1 MSFIVQINDRSFT
14 VGTLTKNVINCICI
28 TTLTTLPNWINA
40 AEAQPDYHVKPVA
53 FTQVHFDDT
62 FWAPRL
68 ATSSG
73 VTIPV
78 CFKRCEETGRID
90 NFAVAGGLIDGFYQ
104 GARYNDSDVYK
115 VIEGAAYQLSVNYDP
130 QLDTYLD
137 DVIAKIAAAQEDDG
151 YLSTL
156 RTITPELDIAKTKGT
171 PQHQLDMYGKPRW
184 ARCDHGH
191 ELYCV
196 GHMYEAAVAHYQTTG
211 KRSLLD
217 VAIKNADLICKVF
230 GPKEGQIRN
239 VPGHE
244 EIELALVKLY
254 RTTGDRKYLDM
265 SKFFLDERGH
275 YNGRTVHMHNN
286 SITYCQDDKPVIEQT
301 EPHGHVVRA
310 VYLYSG
316 MADIA
321 ALTGDARY
329 SRAIN
334 AIWDNIVSKR
344 LYLIGSMGVH
354 GYLEGF
360 GPDYVLPNLHAYNE
374 TCATVGT
381 ALLNLRLFLLHADSK
396 YIDVLERNLYN
407 GVLSGVSLDGDT
419 FFYPNPLASDGTNK
433 KPVRSPWFSTACC
446 PSNIARFMP
455 SLPGYVYAH
464 TDGELYVNLYVG
476 GSANIE
482 LAEQTVK
489 VTQKTNYPW
498 DGQVNITVSP
508 YEPADFSI
516 LLRIPGWAR
525 NQPVPSDLYRFM
537 HDSNE
542 KVKMKINGRATAFTL
557 TKGYAR
563 IRRRWI
569 KGDTI
574 TLDMPM
580 PVRRVLS
587 HPRVSDN
594 EGLVAVQRGPVV
606 YCAEWKDNGGRALD
620 LVLTD
625 NTPLSAEHCPD
636 MLGGITTISARIGNR
651 TLTMIPY
658 YAWAHRGP
666 GEMAV
671 WLSRKWQRFTASH
684 TEDGASPAAPG
695 DGLEPENSADETVPH
710 FSWGLYRTHIKWIQE
725 NFPRPRDI
733 SSLDVYWLDN
743 ESTGGYYRLPRSW
756 QVLYRDA
763 DGWKPVKLIGK
774 PKLPIVKDS
783 YNRAA
788 FEPVTATALRVEVRT
803 SHEFAAGILEWKIN

>member
-1 MSFIVQINDRSFT
+1 VESW
-14 VGTLTKNVINCICI
+14 TKNALSFFCV
-28 TTLTTLPNWINA
+28 TTLTILPNYIVTA
-40 AEAQPDYHVKPVA
+40 KTIADYPVKPVA
-53 FTQVHFDDT
+53 FTQVHFDDA
-62 FWAPRL
+62 FWTPRL
-68 ATSSG
+68 ATSSRS
-73 VTIPV
+73 TIPA

-90 NFAVAGGLIDGFYQ
+90 NFAAAGGLIEGFYQ

-115 VIEGAAYQLSVNYDP
+115 VIEGAAYQLSVKHDP
-130 QLDTYLD
+130 KLDAYLD

-171 PQHQLDMYGKPRW
+171 PQHQLDMYGKSRW

-196 GHMYEAAVAHYQTTG
+196 GHMYEAAVAHYQATG
-211 KRSLLD
+211 KKTLLN
-217 VAIKNADLICKVF
+217 VATKNADLVCEVF
-230 GPKEGQIRN
+230 GAREGQIRN

-254 RTTGDRKYLDM
+254 RATRDRKYLDM

-329 SRAIN
+329 SKAVD

-381 ALLNLRLFLLHADSK
+381 ALLNLRLFLLHADAK
-396 YIDVLERNLYN
+396 YIDVLERNVYN
-407 GVLSGVSLDGDT
+407 GVLSGVSLEGDT
-419 FFYPNPLASDGTNK
+419 FFYPNPLASDGTNRK
-433 KPVRSPWFSTACC
+433 HLRSPWFSTACC

-464 TDGELYVNLYVG
+464 TDDELYVNLYVG
-476 GSANIE
+476 GNANVD
-482 LAEQTVK
+482 LAGQTVK
-489 VTQKTNYPW
+489 VIQKTDYPW
-498 DGQVNITVSP
+498 DGLVDITVSP
-508 YEPADFSI
+508 DEPAEFTV
-516 LLRIPGWAR
+516 LFRIPGWAR
-525 NQPVPSDLYRFM
+525 NRPVPSDLYRFM
-537 HDSNE
+537 HDRDE
-542 KVKMKINGRATAFTL
+542 KVTLKVNGRTTPFTL

-563 IRRRWI
+563 IRRLWR
-569 KGDTI
+569 KGDTV
-574 TLDMPM
+574 TLEIPM
-580 PVRRVLS
+580 PIRRVLA
-587 HPRVSDN
+587 HPKVTDN
-594 EGLVAVQRGPVV
+594 VGSVAVQRGPIV
-606 YCAEWKDNGGRALD
+606 YCAEWKDNSGKALD
-620 LVLTD
+620 LVLPD
-625 NTPLSAEHCPD
+625 SAELTAERRPD
-636 MLGGITTISARIGNR
+636 MLGGITTVSARTDNQ

-658 YAWAHRGP
+658 YAWAHRGA

-684 TEDGASPAAPG
+684 AEAAAKLTALG
-695 DGLEPENSADETVPH
+695 DGLEPENSSDTTVPH
-710 FSWGLYRTHIKWIQE
+710 FSWGLYRTHVKWIQE
-725 NFPRPRDI
+725 NFPSPREI
-733 SSLDVYWLDN
+733 SSVGDKLRRRVLA
-743 ESTGGYYRLPRSW
+743 RRRSHW
-756 QVLYRDA
+756 WTSPCA
-763 DGWKPVKLIGK
+763 K
-774 PKLPIVKDS
+774 IV
-783 YNRAA
+783 
-788 FEPVTATALRVEVRT
+788 
-803 SHEFAAGILEWKIN
+803 AGPLQRR